1 MFRGS
6 LPSRRRFGEIQLLN
20 HLDDIDFGVKPVAVA
35 ALVGTMDMAAKIVKS
50 AKVHHLDIRNFDKAE
65 RLLRVCL
72 EKSPKVVL
80 LDFETRE
87 AESFRFLK
95 AHHENAELRKAAVV
109 GFVTSDKRDVKREA
123 ESGGCLRVFLKTE
136 FLAGLDE
143 IWLRYAK

>member
-1 MFRGS
+1 
-6 LPSRRRFGEIQLLN
+6 LN
-20 HLDDIDFGVKPVAVA
+20 HLDDIHFGLKPVTVA

-65 RLLRVCL
+65 KLLQVCL
-72 EKSPKVVL
+72 AKTPKVVL

-87 AESFRFLK
+87 AEAFRFLK

-123 ESGGCLRVFLKTE
+123 ETGGCLRVFLKTE
-136 FLAGLDE
+136 FLSGLDE

>member
-1 MFRGS
+1 
-6 LPSRRRFGEIQLLN
+6 LN
-20 HLDDIDFGVKPVAVA
+20 HFDEINLGLKPVTVAV
-35 ALVGTMDMAAKIVKS
+35 LVGTMDMAAKIVKS

-65 RLLRVCL
+65 KILHVCL
-72 EKSPKVVL
+72 EKTPRVVV

-95 AHHENAELRKAAVV
+95 AHQENAELRKAAVV
-109 GFVTSDKRDVKREA
+109 GFVTSEKRDVKRQA

>member
-1 MFRGS
+1 LNYFDEFN
-6 LPSRRRFGEIQLLN
+6 FGL
-20 HLDDIDFGVKPVAVA
+20 KPVSVV

-50 AKVHHLDIRNFDKAE
+50 AKVHHLDIKNFDKAE
-65 RLLRVCL
+65 KLLQVCL
-72 EKSPKVVL
+72 SQTPKVVL

-87 AESFRFLK
+87 AEAFRFLK

-109 GFVTSDKRDVKREA
+109 GFVTSEKRDIKREA